1 MRRTP
6 LLLTIVLALGLVGIG
21 ATAASAGTTGGTSVD
36 LGHQVLPAND
46 GWASSGTG
54 TTGGSLADAAH
65 VFTVHNRQELIAA
78 LGGDNVTN
86 RTNATPKI
94 IYVRGTIDGSVDDA
108 GQPLGCDDFADPE
121 YSLDA
126 YLVQYDPATWG
137 RVVTSGPLE
146 DARAR
151 SQRNQ
156 TARIQINVGPNTTI
170 VGLGLHAGFVGTN
183 LVVSAVDNVI
193 LRNFAVEAPLD
204 CFPRWDPTDGANGNW
219 NSSQDA
225 VSLLGATHVWV
236 DHITVSDGDHPDS
249 EQPVYF
255 GRPFQGHDGA
265 LDITRGADLVTVSW
279 SVFRDHDKSLLIGAS
294 DTATTDPGK
303 LRVTLHHNLFSNLIQ
318 RAPRV
323 RFGQVHV
330 YDNMY
335 VIPSGSDYSYS
346 WGVGVQSAI
355 YAESNFFLAGAG
367 VEPADFMHDWGGT
380 AIHATSTLVNGV
392 TPRDEV
398 DVLAAYNAA
407 HDPDFSGDVGWTPT
421 LHTRIDPP
429 QLVPFLVPLA
439 AGAGHL
445 LG

>member
-6 LLLTIVLALGLVGIG
+6 LLLVTVLALGLVGIG
-21 ATAASAGTTGGTSVD
+21 ATAAPASETGDSSGD

-54 TTGGSLADAAH
+54 TTGGAAAAADH
-65 VFTVHNRQELIAA
+65 VFTISNRQELVAA
-78 LGGDNVTN
+78 LGGDNATN
-86 RTNATPKI
+86 RLNATPKI

-108 GQPLGCDDFADPE
+108 GQPLGCDDFADPA

-156 TARIQINVGPNTTI
+156 TARIQINVGSNTTI
-170 VGLGLHAGFVGTN
+170 VGLGRDASLVGTN

-193 LRNFAVEAPLD
+193 VRNLDVEAPLD
-204 CFPRWDPTDGANGNW
+204 CFPRWDPTDGADGNW

-225 VSLLGATHVWV
+225 ISLLGATHVWV
-236 DHITVSDGDHPDS
+236 DHVTVSDGDHPDS
-249 EQPVYF
+249 EQPVFF

-265 LDITRGADLVTVSW
+265 LDVTRGADLVTVSW

-323 RFGQVHV
+323 RFGQVHI
-330 YDNMY
+330 YDNLY
-335 VIPSGSDYSYS
+335 VIPGGDYGYS

-355 YAESNFFLAGAG
+355 YAESNFFIAAVG
-367 VEPADFMHDWGGT
+367 VEPADFLFDWGGT
-380 AIHATSTLVNGV
+380 AIHATGTLVNGV
-392 TPRDEV
+392 ARSNQV

-407 HDPDFSGDVGWTPT
+407 HDPDFSSDVGWTPT

-429 QLVPFLVPLA
+429 QLVPVLVA
-439 AGAGHL
+439 IGAGAGHL
-445 LG
+445 R